1 MKRRLSLLLAV
12 MLVLAGAGP
21 ALAQFYGPDQT
32 VHGYTRQDGTYVQPY
47 HRTVPDH
54 DPFNNY
60 STRGNINPWT
70 GERGTVNPYRQPH
83 ANDLFGNPYGSQ
95 GQPRRSRP

>member
-1 MKRRLSLLLAV
+1 M
-12 MLVLAGAGP
+12 
-21 ALAQFYGPDQT
+21 
-32 VHGYTRQDGTYVQPY
+32 
-47 HRTVPDH
+47 PDH

-60 STRGNINPWT
+60 STQGNINPWT

-83 ANDLFGNPYGSQ
+83 ANDLFGNPYGSP